1 MLSDNWLQL
10 IQPVISV
17 KFTGHSLIHIW
28 KRCHWVVT
36 DIKEALQ
43 RELDFFQYVD
53 RVQVYLRHYV
63 AKLWLKKEKR
73 MIGPVCW
80 EWVLREER
88 LRKGRWEVERH
99 LMALHDACF
108 WNELWKCIQPLL
120 EITTV
125 SHKGA
130 ANRADLS
137 GTSHCSQSW
146 TRAHHTRG
154 KARPPHAQVG
164 SSFGVY
170 SDSGWVCVYSHGQKF
185 IQSHSLSWL
194 ASFERIDLKGMK
206 ENGKG
211 DTT

>member
-130 ANRADLS
+130 ANRANLS

-146 TRAHHTRG
+146 TRALITRG
-154 KARPPHAQVG
+154 EKQGHPMPRWEVHLVFALIQVESVYIHMG
-164 SSFGVY
+164 RSSFRLTVFL
-170 SDSGWVCVYSHGQKF
+170 DWPV
-185 IQSHSLSWL
+185 
-194 ASFERIDLKGMK
+194 LK
-206 ENGKG
+206 EL
-211 DTT
+211 T